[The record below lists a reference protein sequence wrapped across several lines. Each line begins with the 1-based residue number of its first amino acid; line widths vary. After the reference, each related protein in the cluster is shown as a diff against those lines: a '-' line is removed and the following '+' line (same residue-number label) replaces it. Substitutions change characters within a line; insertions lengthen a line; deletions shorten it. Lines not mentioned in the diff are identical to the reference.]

1 MATKTQAP
9 QFSPEI
15 QQQINILNMRIAN
28 ANLAN
33 ADLLREMDTTFKQLL
48 ARISKLEQENA
59 ELKNKQKET
68 TKKPKTP

>member
-1 MATKTQAP
+1 MSQNQKNLQLP
-9 QFSPEI
+9 PEL

-33 ADLLREMDTTFKQLL
+33 GDLLREMDKTFKQLL

-59 ELKNKQKET
+59 ELKNKQKEHA
-68 TKKPKTP
+68 KNRKTS